1 MKIVIKADKARFE
14 KYMPAGKTDEY
25 DISFFNLEASN
36 EEILE
41 KSADADVI
49 VVDAIGVVNA
59 ELINA
64 MPNLKL
70 IHSEGVGFDKIDTNA
85 AAARNIPVCNN
96 KGINAASVAEHVIL
110 LSLAL
115 LRNSV
120 AAHLEELNGKQIE
133 LKQSMMIEGIKE
145 LGDCTVGLVGFGDI
159 AKETAIRLNAFG
171 CKVLY
176 WNRNKRPDDIEKKYN
191 VTYKELDELL
201 AVSDIVSIHVPV
213 TKETKGM
220 VNERFLDK
228 MKESAYLVNTARG
241 EMVDNEA
248 LKEALLKG
256 KIAGAGLDTIAPE
269 PTPKDHT
276 LFKLP
281 KDLKARVIFSPHI
294 AGISTGT
301 FKRSQERIWKNI
313 KNIETG
319 AKLEN
324 VVNMQ

>member
-41 KSADADVI
+41 KTADADVI

-59 ELINA
+59 DLINA

-70 IHSEGVGFDKIDTNA
+70 IHSEGVGFDKIDTKA
-85 AAARNIPVCNN
+85 AATRGIPVCNN

-120 AAHLEELNGKQIE
+120 AAHLDELEGKQIE

-171 CKVLY
+171 CEVLY
-176 WNRNKRPDDIEKKYN
+176 WNRNKRSDDIEKKYN

-220 VNERFLDK
+220 VNEQFLDK

-248 LKEALLKG
+248 LKDALIKG

-269 PTPKDHT
+269 PTPKDHI
-276 LFKLP
+276 LFNLP

-294 AGISTGT
+294 AGISIGT

-313 KNIETG
+313 KNIEMG

>member
-14 KYMPAGKTDEY
+14 KYMPVGKTDEY

-70 IHSEGVGFDKIDTNA
+70 IHSEGVGFDKIDTKA
-85 AAARNIPVCNN
+85 AAARNIPACNN

-171 CKVLY
+171 CKVFY

-269 PTPKDHT
+269 PTPKDHI
-276 LFKLP
+276 LFNLP

-324 VVNMQ
+324 VVNMR

>member
-49 VVDAIGVVNA
+49 VVDAIGVVDA

-70 IHSEGVGFDKIDTNA
+70 IHSEGVGFDKIDTKA
-85 AAARNIPVCNN
+85 AVARNIPVCNN

-171 CKVLY
+171 CKVFY
-176 WNRNKRPDDIEKKYN
+176 WNRNKRSDDIEKKYN
-191 VTYKELDELL
+191 VIYKELDELL

-220 VNERFLDK
+220 VNEQFLDK

-248 LKEALLKG
+248 LKDALIKG

-269 PTPKDHT
+269 PTPKDHI
-276 LFKLP
+276 LFNLP

-319 AKLEN
+319 VKLEN
-324 VVNMQ
+324 VVNMA